1 MPEQKKRRPVT
12 HKHPCIAAA
21 IHVLK
26 TAGGGPLQ
34 AKAIFQRAF
43 DRGLLAS
50 TAYNTLRGRL
60 SQHQSVERVVVLK
73 TPEGYMLSPEG
84 IPNDMPRQTSCAP
97 SRPLLPPEL
106 QEDPLAV
113 IPTPRPSRR
122 RKRVARVRDILVTPE
137 WLYGRGASANV
148 LKWVRLSRW
157 RARWRED
164 LGGHPT
170 ARDLLTGWLPP
181 DVARWLIDALPFDD
195 ERFRAKLRRSV
206 GQSQRTRTIETAEGK
221 KLKFPSRSSGPSAEE
236 TSAEEATPND
246 EKEPNGSRAGTTER

>member
-26 TAGGGPLQ
+26 TSGGGPLQ
-34 AKAIFQRAF
+34 AKVIFQRAF

-60 SQHQSVERVVVLK
+60 SQHQSVEQVVVLK

-84 IPNDMPRQTSCAP
+84 IPRDTPKQTSCAP
-97 SRPLLPPEL
+97 SRPLPPPEL
-106 QEDPLAV
+106 REDPLAV
-113 IPTPRPSRR
+113 VPTPRPSRR
-122 RKRVARVRDILVTPE
+122 RKRAARVRDILVTPE
-137 WLYGRGASANV
+137 WLYERGASANV
-148 LKWVRLSRW
+148 LKWVRLARW
-157 RARWRED
+157 RARWREER
-164 LGGHPT
+164 GGHPT

-181 DVARWLIDALPFDD
+181 DVARWLIDALPFED
-195 ERFRAKLRRSV
+195 EKFRTNLKRAV
-206 GQSQRTRTIETAEGK
+206 GQSQRTRIIEMAEGK
-221 KLKFPSRSSGPSAEE
+221 KPKFPSRRRRRSAEK
-236 TSAEEATPND
+236 TSAEEATHD